1 MCTLTFIPGLP
12 GGGYLLAT
20 NRDESPKRG
29 VASSPSVHAFG
40 SRQVILP
47 RDADAGGTWVGVDA
61 GGHCLAIL
69 NGDRPLP
76 LGMLASEEGDLVSR
90 GLLVND
96 LLEDARIHTVRDELQ
111 RRQRLGALHFKPF
124 KLIVVSPGPARGD
137 GRSAHTMR
145 ADWDGVTLRFEE
157 QSGPRCFVSSTY
169 ETEAVTN
176 FRRAAFE
183 RFLQSQ
189 ARAIERVSETN
200 GGALEA
206 VAGAAV
212 GAGAGAGAGLGAAIT
227 SGASPRVEALA
238 GALNAFHASHHPD
251 APQGDARSVCMHRD
265 EARTVSSTLVVV
277 TGDQVS
283 MRYRAG
289 WPCQGGDVRTVA
301 LKRAS

>member
-29 VASSPSVHAFG
+29 VAAPPSVHAFG

-47 RDADAGGTWVGVDA
+47 RDPDGGGTWVGADA
-61 GGHCLAIL
+61 TGACVAIL

-76 LGMLASEEGDLVSR
+76 LGMLSAEEGDLVSR

-96 LLEDARIHTVRDELQ
+96 LLEDPRIHTVRDELQ

-137 GRSAHTMR
+137 GRSAHVLR
-145 ADWDGVTLRFEE
+145 ADWDGVTMRFEE
-157 QSGPRCFVSSTY
+157 LSGPRCFVSSTH
-169 ETEAVTN
+169 ETEAVTSY
-176 FRRAAFE
+176 RRAAFE
-183 RFLQSQ
+183 RFLQQQ
-189 ARAIERVSETN
+189 ARAIERLSESEPM
-200 GGALEA
+200 EA
-206 VAGAAV
+206 AAGAA
-212 GAGAGAGAGLGAAIT
+212 AGMGGAA
-227 SGASPRVEALA
+227 GPGGGPGGGNGNAARVEALA
-238 GALNAFHASHHPD
+238 GALNGFHASHHPE
-251 APQGDARSVCMHRD
+251 APAGDARSVCMHRD

-277 TGDQVS
+277 TADQVS

-289 WPCQGGDVRTVA
+289 WPCQGGEAHAVTLRRV
-301 LKRAS
+301 S

>member
-1 MCTLTFIPGLP
+1 MCTLTFVPGLP

-20 NRDESPKRG
+20 NRDESPQRA
-29 VASSPSVHAFG
+29 VAAPPSLHAFG
-40 SRQVILP
+40 TRQVILP
-47 RDADAGGTWVGVDA
+47 RDPDGGGTWVGVDSS
-61 GGHCLAIL
+61 GGCVAIL
-69 NGDRPLP
+69 NGDKPLP
-76 LGMLASEEGDLVSR
+76 LGMLASEAGDLVSR

-96 LLEDARIHTVRDELQ
+96 LLEDARIHTVRDELL

-137 GRSAHTMR
+137 GRSAHVLR

-157 QSGPRCFVSSTY
+157 LSGPRCFVSSTY

-176 FRRAAFE
+176 YRRAAFE

-189 ARAIERVSETN
+189 ARALERL
-200 GGALEA
+200 AEA
-206 VAGAAV
+206 EPMEAAAGAA
-212 GAGAGAGAGLGAAIT
+212 AGLGGAAGPGGGPG
-227 SGASPRVEALA
+227 GAANGIGARVEALA
-238 GALNAFHASHHPD
+238 GALDGFQSSHHPD

-289 WPCQGGDVRTVA
+289 WPCQGGDVHTVA
-301 LKRAS
+301 LKRGS